1 MSSPD
6 YVYVEGLLRDALD
19 ELRNATILL
28 TKGETGADID
38 DSLVQAAAC
47 LRDLG
52 SLFDRDPLAA
62 HAAGRIFIEVLLERV
77 EAMISLSRAAAGR
90 ELAPEHVSA
99 LARTPDLVPKR
110 RPRNG

>member
-1 MSSPD
+1 VSSPD

-28 TKGETGADID
+28 TKGETGSVID
-38 DSLVQAAAC
+38 ESLVQAAAC
-47 LRDLG
+47 LRDLDN
-52 SLFDRDPLAA
+52 LFDRDPLAA
-62 HAAGRIFIEVLLERV
+62 HAAGRIFTEVLLQRV
-77 EAMISLSRAAAGR
+77 ETMISLSRAAAGR
-90 ELAPEHVSA
+90 ELAPEQAAA